1 MKKETILQQEQ
12 ETITRPTYYGQKG
25 RALVWY
31 WRACSAFDLAARIT
45 SADKVTES
53 DYNAAKDLLNRVTRY
68 ACNAARQWERANTY
82 ERYANSQQARDDEKR
97 LDARREKLQAALKRY
112 GVKMVNYGLYPSIID
127 DDGRD
132 LNALH
137 FFN

>member
-1 MKKETILQQEQ
+1 MENTATTLQGATME
-12 ETITRPTYYGQKG
+12 RPTYYGQKG

-31 WRACSAFDLAARIT
+31 WRACSAYGLAERKTGAG
-45 SADKVTES
+45 KVTES
-53 DYNAAKDLLNRVTRY
+53 DYNAASDLLKRVTRY
-68 ACNAARQWERANTY
+68 ALASAHQWEWANNS
-82 ERYANSQQARDDEKR
+82 ERYGNSEQAREDEKR
-97 LDARREKLQAALKRY
+97 LDRRRERLQAELKAY

-127 DDGRD
+127 EDRHD